1 MSQVCTT
8 KTKSL
13 LLIAHGSR
21 RAASNMEVQALT
33 ERLAYRVA
41 DRFSHVRCA
50 FLEFA
55 QPSIPEAIDA
65 AVLMGDSEIV
75 VLPYFLACGN
85 HVSQDIPEII
95 AAKRAQHAS
104 VRIELKPYVGTSP
117 AMLDLL
123 ACSV

>member
-1 MSQVCTT
+1 
-8 KTKSL
+8 
-13 LLIAHGSR
+13 
-21 RAASNMEVQALT
+21 MEVTALT
-33 ERLAYRVA
+33 QRLARRITG
-41 DRFSHVRCA
+41 RFSHVRCA

-55 QPSIPEAIDA
+55 QPSIPDAIDA
-65 AVLMGDSEIV
+65 AVLLGDTEIV

-95 AAKRAQHAS
+95 AAKRAQHTS
-104 VRIELKPYVGTSP
+104 VRIELRPYIGSAP